1 MFLLIFLER
10 LEVQWQVN
18 NTKKT
23 EELVSESE
31 KTALVE
37 AILARQE
44 NKKEKKKALSKE
56 LLETIRKAANSNDEE
71 LVKLGAMLAFEAIEV
86 YYSQKA
92 AAFAE
97 YGRTEVEDL
106 QSELYLLVLKNL
118 HKYNGKNSLLT
129 FFDPLVTRA
138 FMKTREKGRGLKTT
152 RYFRELGPYI
162 SKAIDEIKGMGLLSP
177 TPTDISDY
185 IRVKRGKI
193 IAESTIEQWLAVH
206 RQHASLDEISDLYNY
221 EAEEKLNPE
230 TSLIKQEEAKEFYEA
245 VMKTTPRS
253 QAILLMEVEYIDEN
267 NLMPT
272 TKDLFPKLLKES
284 IVQNFEDAE
293 VSIAHA
299 HQELKSVI
307 TGKRRRLKRLPI
319 NRIKDSIMKDEIL
332 EEENEDIEKALNDS
346 INDFFEDM

>member
-1 MFLLIFLER
+1 MER
-10 LEVQWQVN
+10 LGVQWQVN
-18 NTKKT
+18 KVNKP
-23 EELVSESE
+23 EDLISESE

-44 NKKEKKKALSKE
+44 SKKEKKKALSKD
-56 LLETIRKAANSNDEE
+56 LRKTIQKAANSNDEE
-71 LVKLGAMLAFEAIEV
+71 FVKLGAMLAFEAIETF
-86 YYSQKA
+86 YSKKA
-92 AAFAE
+92 TAFAE

-106 QSELYLLVLKNL
+106 QSELYLLVLKHL
-118 HKYNGKNSLLT
+118 HQYNGENSLFT

-138 FMKTREKGRGLKTT
+138 FAKTREKGRGLTSS

-162 SKAIDEIKGMGLLSP
+162 SKAIDEIRVMGLLNP

-185 IRVKRGKI
+185 IRVKRGKV
-193 IAESTIEQWLAVH
+193 IAESTIEQWIAVH
-206 RQHASLDEISDLYNY
+206 KEHASLEEISDLYNY
-221 EAEEKLNPE
+221 EAEEALNPE
-230 TSLIKQEEAKEFYEA
+230 TSLIKQEETQEFYEA

-253 QAILLMEVEYIDEN
+253 RAILLMEVEYIDQHG
-267 NLMPT
+267 LMPT

-284 IVQNFEDAE
+284 IVRNFEDAE
-293 VSIAHA
+293 ISIAHA

-346 INDFFEDM
+346 ISDFFEDM